1 MYDPKT
7 DKYPYPEQTDKHYL
21 LVKKD
26 DGTVFDKNYP
36 YVDKRKSFLWK
47 QFWARVLLFLI
58 VFPASYVRLGLRI
71 KGKKNLRKNKK
82 LIKQGVISISN
93 HVHMWDYIAIM
104 NAVKPRKTYLLSWCK
119 NISGESGKL
128 VRLMGGIPIPE
139 HDVQATFAYLKDI
152 EDLINGGGWLHIYP
166 EASMWEYYQPIRPF
180 KRGSAFFACELNK
193 PIIPFAFSYRK
204 PNWIR
209 RKIFKQIA
217 CFDLNIG
224 EPLFRDETLS
234 KKEQEMDL
242 LKRSHD
248 AVCRLAGI
256 KPEENL
262 YQPIFNN
269 DKRIDYY
276 TNEYGKGYK
285 GSK

>member
-21 LVKKD
+21 VVKKD

-36 YVDKRKSFLWK
+36 YVDKSKSFRFK
-47 QFWARVLLFLI
+47 QFWARVLLFAI
-58 VFPASYVRLGLRI
+58 VFPMSFVRMGLRI
-71 KGKKNLRKNKK
+71 HGRKNLRKNKK

-93 HVHMWDYIAIM
+93 HVHMWDYIAVM
-104 NAVKPRKTYLLSWCK
+104 NAVKPRKTYLLSWSK
-119 NISGESGKL
+119 NVSGESGKL

-152 EDLINGGGWLHIYP
+152 ENMINGGGWLHIYP
-166 EASMWEYYQPIRPF
+166 EGSMWEYYQPIRPF

-193 PIIPFAFSYRK
+193 PIIPLAFSYRK
-204 PNWIR
+204 PSWVR

-217 CFDLNIG
+217 CFDLHVG

-234 KKEQEMDL
+234 KKEQEIDL
-242 LKRSHD
+242 LKRSHE

-262 YQPIFNN
+262 YKPIFNN
-269 DKRIDYY
+269 DKRVDYY
-276 TNEYGKGYK
+276 THEYGKGYK

>member
-21 LVKKD
+21 VVKKD

-36 YVDKRKSFLWK
+36 YVDKSKSFRFK
-47 QFWARVLLFLI
+47 QFWARVLLFAI
-58 VFPASYVRLGLRI
+58 VFPMSFVRMGLRI
-71 KGKKNLRKNKK
+71 KGRKNLRKNKK

-93 HVHMWDYIAIM
+93 HVHMWDYIAVM
-104 NAVKPRKTYLLSWCK
+104 NAVKPRKTYLLSWSK

-139 HDVQATFAYLKDI
+139 HDVQATFAYLKSI

-166 EASMWEYYQPIRPF
+166 EGSMWEYYQPIRPF
-180 KRGSAFFACELNK
+180 KRGSAFFASELNK
-193 PIIPFAFSYRK
+193 PIIPLAFSYRK
-204 PNWIR
+204 PSWVR

-217 CFDLNIG
+217 CFDLHIG
-224 EPLFRDETLS
+224 EPLFRDESLS
-234 KKEQEMDL
+234 KKEQELDL
-242 LKRSHD
+242 LKRSHE

-256 KPEENL
+256 NPEENL
-262 YQPIFNN
+262 YKPIFNN
-269 DKRIDYY
+269 DKRVDYY
-276 TNEYGKGYK
+276 THEYGKGYK